1 MGNFLQKYSRTAGLI
16 GTSILLAGLV
26 RYSIEE
32 VWGKVNLGMV
42 IAGGVVVLLSLLLNL
57 SSARASLQGRSGKG
71 TANLS
76 GLLLAVLA
84 ILVAVNYLGYR
95 YHKRFDLT
103 SEGLYTLSDQTRKI
117 LTGLKT
123 DISVLH
129 FDKTDDQQLADQMK
143 EFKSL
148 SRRINFQR
156 IDPQE
161 KPDLARKYGVQRMG
175 ETLVIA
181 GDRTERPT
189 ATTEQD
195 LVNAVMKVT
204 REQLKSICFL
214 TGHGE
219 KDLAGAD
226 AEGYQSM
233 DKALQRE
240 NYQTRSINLVSENSV
255 PGDCSVLVIA
265 GPKKALFPQEEKMI
279 EVYLREAGKALLL
292 LDPETDPG
300 VATLLK
306 DWNLEVRNDTVV
318 DASGVGRLFGT
329 GPAVPLVSEYAS
341 HPITRDMSRTAT
353 FFPLAR
359 SIGKINESSSD
370 QTITELLKTSQQS
383 WGETE
388 LVAGEARFDEGKDQK
403 GPVTLGVTATR
414 AVGEKEARLVVI
426 GDSDFADNN
435 YARLAGNGDLF
446 LNTVNWLAQEEDLI
460 SIRPKS
466 PTNRTVTMTSSQQRS
481 FFWFIVLL
489 MPLAVIGSGV
499 YIWWKRR

>member
-1 MGNFLQKYSRTAGLI
+1 MRNLLQQYSRTAGMV
-16 GTSILLAGLV
+16 GAAVLLAGLI
-26 RYSIEE
+26 RYSIQE
-32 VWGKVNLGMV
+32 VWGQVNLGLV
-42 IAGGVVVLLSLLLNL
+42 IAGSVLLLLSLLLNL
-57 SSARASLQGRSGKG
+57 DVARTSLEGRSGKG

-103 SEGLYTLSDQTRKI
+103 SEGLFTLSDQTRKI
-117 LTGLKT
+117 LTGLET
-123 DISVLH
+123 DISILH
-129 FDKTDDQQLADQMK
+129 FDKSDDQQLSDQMR

-148 SRRINFQR
+148 SRRISFQR

-181 GDRTERPT
+181 GERIERPS
-189 ATTEQD
+189 ASTEQD

-204 REQLKSICFL
+204 RDQLKSICFL

-226 AEGYQSM
+226 PEGYQSM
-233 DKALQRE
+233 EKALQRE
-240 NYQTRSINLVSENSV
+240 NYETRSISLVAENSV
-255 PGDCSVLVIA
+255 PADCSVLVVA
-265 GPKKALFPQEEKMI
+265 GPKKALFSQEEKMV
-279 EVYLREAGKALLL
+279 EVYLREGGKVLLMI
-292 LDPETDPG
+292 DPETDPG
-300 VATLLK
+300 VTALLK
-306 DWNLEVRNDTVV
+306 DWNLQLRNDTVV
-318 DASGVGRLFGT
+318 DASGMGRLFGT
-329 GPAVPLVSEYAS
+329 GPAVPMVSEYAT
-341 HPITRDMSRTAT
+341 HPITRDMTRTAT

-359 SIGKINESSSD
+359 SIGKVDESNND
-370 QTITELLKTSQQS
+370 QLIVELLRTSQQS

-388 LVAGEARFDEGKDQK
+388 LVGGEARFDDGKDEK
-403 GPVTLGVTATR
+403 GPVTIGVAATR
-414 AVGEKEARLVVI
+414 AAGEKEARLVII

-466 PTNRTVTMTSSQQRS
+466 PTNRTVTMTSSEQRS
-481 FFWFIVLL
+481 FFLFIVFL
-489 MPLAVIGSGV
+489 MPLAVIVSGAYV
-499 YIWWKRR
+499 WWKRR

>member
-57 SSARASLQGRSGKG
+57 GNARASLQGRSGKG

-161 KPDLARKYGVQRMG
+161 KPDLARKYSVRQMG

-181 GDRTERPT
+181 GDRIERPT

-195 LVNAVMKVT
+195 LVNALMKVT

-219 KDLAGAD
+219 KEMAGAD

-240 NYQTRSINLVSENSV
+240 NYVTRTINLVSENRV
-255 PGDCSVLVIA
+255 PAECSVLVIA
-265 GPKKALFPQEEKMI
+265 GPRKAPFPQEEKMI
-279 EVYLREAGKALLL
+279 EDYLREAGKVLLL

-300 VATLLK
+300 MAALLK
-306 DWNLEVRNDTVV
+306 DWNLQVRNDTVV

-329 GPAVPLVSEYAS
+329 GPAVPLVSEYAT
-341 HPITRDMSRTAT
+341 HPITRDMRGTAT

-359 SIGKINESSSD
+359 SIGKIEESNSN
-370 QTITELLKTSQQS
+370 QVITELLKTSEQS

-414 AVGEKEARLVVI
+414 TVGEKEARLVVI

>member
-1 MGNFLQKYSRTAGLI
+1 MRNLLQKYSQTAGLI
-16 GTSILLAGLV
+16 GAAILLAGLI

-42 IAGGVVVLLSLLLNL
+42 IAGGVVLLLSLILNL
-57 SSARASLQGRSGKG
+57 GNARTSLQSRSGKG
-71 TANLS
+71 TANLT
-76 GLLLAVLA
+76 GLLLAVIA

-103 SEGLYTLSDQTRKI
+103 AEGLYTLSDQTRKT
-117 LTGLKT
+117 LAGLKT
-123 DISVLH
+123 DISILH
-129 FDKTDDQQLADQMK
+129 FDKTDNQQLTDQMK

-148 SRRINFQR
+148 SRRISFQR

-161 KPDLARKYGVQRMG
+161 KPDLARKYSVRQMG

-181 GDRTERPT
+181 GDRIERPT

-195 LVNAVMKVT
+195 LVNALMKVT

-219 KDLAGAD
+219 KEMAGAD

-240 NYQTRSINLVSENSV
+240 NYVTRTINLVSENRV
-255 PGDCSVLVIA
+255 PAECSVLVIA
-265 GPKKALFPQEEKMI
+265 GPRKAPFPQEEKMI
-279 EVYLREAGKALLL
+279 EDYLREAGKVLLL

-300 VATLLK
+300 MAALLK
-306 DWNLEVRNDTVV
+306 DWNLQVRNDTVV

-329 GPAVPLVSEYAS
+329 GPAVPLVSEYAT
-341 HPITRDMSRTAT
+341 HPITRDMRGTAT

-359 SIGKINESSSD
+359 SIGKIEESNSN
-370 QTITELLKTSQQS
+370 QVITELLKTSEQS

-414 AVGEKEARLVVI
+414 TVGEKEARLVVI

-466 PTNRTVTMTSSQQRS
+466 PTNRTVTMTSSQQRT
-481 FFWFIVLL
+481 FFLFIVLL
-489 MPLAVIGSGV
+489 MPLAAIGSGA